1 MEGIGM
7 KKIYICGLAASGKGL
22 MKQLLDGHS
31 KLCMMPFQG
40 FVLKDMMAYDFNS
53 LEFNLKLSSPY
64 RKKYYKYM
72 PSFNITNG
80 DSPSKI
86 YLDEFI
92 RHIYY
97 SYDLY
102 IASRSNK
109 IWGEA
114 GEGVEALIEFSFDY
128 ARFEEDWFDALFT
141 REVNIS
147 IEEFL
152 DIMYKCYF
160 NNWKNKY
167 IDTNNIQAMMT
178 TVQNGIEPIKWL
190 YKNTKNSKLLL
201 MERDEVGFSYAL
213 ANKKSRQ
220 EKKDLYVQLYNISI
234 INLLNS
240 YRKFSYSEEMRNNPR
255 VLIVDFNGLVLDT
268 HNTMIKVADFLEI
281 EYEDILTKA
290 TLNRVHLESGGISF
304 TGKINDNPYESLS
317 SDAIDFLRYLYRGPG
332 ENSTGMKKLYFKVKA
347 CKLMALQKLNEW
359 VQRYERLME
368 VVKKRYQ

>member
-114 GEGVEALIEFSFDY
+114 GEEL
-128 ARFEEDWFDALFT
+128 
-141 REVNIS
+141 
-147 IEEFL
+147 
-152 DIMYKCYF
+152 K
-160 NNWKNKY
+160 
-167 IDTNNIQAMMT
+167 
-178 TVQNGIEPIKWL
+178 
-190 YKNTKNSKLLL
+190 
-201 MERDEVGFSYAL
+201 
-213 ANKKSRQ
+213 
-220 EKKDLYVQLYNISI
+220 
-234 INLLNS
+234 
-240 YRKFSYSEEMRNNPR
+240 
-255 VLIVDFNGLVLDT
+255 
-268 HNTMIKVADFLEI
+268 H
-281 EYEDILTKA
+281 
-290 TLNRVHLESGGISF
+290 
-304 TGKINDNPYESLS
+304 
-317 SDAIDFLRYLYRGPG
+317 
-332 ENSTGMKKLYFKVKA
+332 
-347 CKLMALQKLNEW
+347 
-359 VQRYERLME
+359 
-368 VVKKRYQ
+368 